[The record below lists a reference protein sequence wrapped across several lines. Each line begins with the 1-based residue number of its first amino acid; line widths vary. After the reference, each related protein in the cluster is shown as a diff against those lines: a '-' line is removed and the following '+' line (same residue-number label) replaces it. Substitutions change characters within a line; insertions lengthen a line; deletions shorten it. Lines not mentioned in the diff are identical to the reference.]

1 MSQPSARKRVVFSC
15 LILLVDDKPRR
26 DAQKTVLKV
35 QKSMNSEVSRE
46 RLEYAMRNYTI
57 GIVIDGPEPGSTVL
71 REGNSDKSRAL
82 TDVLP

>member
-1 MSQPSARKRVVFSC
+1 
-15 LILLVDDKPRR
+15 
-26 DAQKTVLKV
+26 
-35 QKSMNSEVSRE
+35 MNSEVSRE

-71 REGNSDKSRAL
+71 REGKSDKSRAL